1 MDRDSHIL
9 PLESVRNP
17 RDLGGFRTA
26 DGRRIKDRLL
36 LRTGHLGGVSERDAA
51 YLRDVCHLGWIFD
64 FRTVQEI
71 ELLPDLQVGQACNIH
86 LPAIDPDAEQQ
97 NGAAIPQE
105 AFNDLETHL
114 VHLCFTDGAKAM
126 AKDMYPSLIRSEYTQ
141 LQYAAFFRMI
151 IEKPDNGAVLWHCS
165 QGKDRTGLAAAFM
178 LSALGASRETIM
190 EDYLLS
196 EPVYAGV
203 VEALS
208 EKVRAR
214 GGGKAETDVIRAFMG
229 VSEENFSSSLD
240 IIDREYGGMDAYLSE
255 CLFVTEEDITL
266 LRERYLE

>member
-17 RDLGGFRTA
+17 RDLGGFRAA

-71 ELLPDLQVGQACNIH
+71 ELLPDLQVGQARNIH

-165 QGKDRTGLAAAFM
+165 QGKDRGGRSLERKGSRKGRREGRNGCDPRLHGCQRGEFLVLTGYHRQGVWRDGRLPQRVPVRDGGGYYP
-178 LSALGASRETIM
+178 SAGTISRIASR
-190 EDYLLS
+190 DQLFQYCS
-196 EPVYAGV
+196 A
-203 VEALS
+203 S
-208 EKVRAR
+208 VR
-214 GGGKAETDVIRAFMG
+214 I
-229 VSEENFSSSLD
+229 
-240 IIDREYGGMDAYLSE
+240 Y
-255 CLFVTEEDITL
+255 CQ
-266 LRERYLE
+266 

>member
-17 RDLGGFRTA
+17 RDLGGFRAA

-71 ELLPDLQVGQACNIH
+71 ELLPDLQVGQARNIH

-165 QGKDRTGLAAAFM
+165 QGKDR
-178 LSALGASRETIM
+178 
-190 EDYLLS
+190 
-196 EPVYAGV
+196 GV

-240 IIDREYGGMDAYLSE
+240 IIDREYGGMDAYLSG